1 LFAVKLRII
10 KNMTEYNKKQL
21 WGLFN
26 VLPDKLKDA
35 IFSEET
41 AKAIANICA
50 THKITDDKKSK
61 IAKLA
66 GDSLMGLL
74 PPDKLQTA
82 IETEIKIEQSEA
94 EKIALEINRFILYPV
109 KEALSPLYK
118 VEFAPGGKII
128 KSKIDKNK
136 VVVNKTK
143 KTSQKD
149 TYREFVD

>member
-1 LFAVKLRII
+1 
-10 KNMTEYNKKQL
+10 MTEYNQEQL

-26 VLPDKLKDA
+26 VLPKKLKDA

-41 AKAIANICA
+41 ANAISNICKE
-50 THKITDDKKSK
+50 HHIEDNQKSK

-74 PPDKLQTA
+74 PPDRLQESIRT
-82 IETEIKIEQSEA
+82 ETWVEQAEA

-109 KEALSPLYK
+109 KEALSSLYS

-128 KSKIDKNK
+128 EPKIDKSK
-136 VVVNKTK
+136 VIKEEPKNASK
-143 KTSQKD
+143 KD
-149 TYREFVD
+149 TYRELVD

>member
-1 LFAVKLRII
+1 
-10 KNMTEYNKKQL
+10 MTEYNKKQL

-50 THKITDDKKSK
+50 THKITDDKKSE
-61 IAKLA
+61 IAKLV

-109 KEALSPLYK
+109 KEALGSLYK
-118 VEFAPGGKII
+118 IEFAPGGKIV
-128 KSKIDKNK
+128 KPKIDKSK
-136 VVVNKTK
+136 VIKNKTK
-143 KTSQKD
+143 KTSPKD
-149 TYREFVD
+149 TYRESVN